1 MSESLWTVAEVAD
14 YLGIAATTVYAYRRD
29 GRLPEATMVGRT
41 PTWTPEQIIEWSKTR
56 PGQGVGGGR
65 PSKREQG

>member
-1 MSESLWTVAEVAD
+1 MSDARWTAAQVAEHLGVAV
-14 YLGIAATTVYAYRRD
+14 TTVYAYRRD
-29 GRLPEATMVGRT
+29 GILPPATMVGRT

-65 PSKREQG
+65 PSRREQG